1 MQRRELLKGV
11 AGLAVGSV
19 MMPRRVR
26 AQKSTNRARV
36 DRIAIMSLG
45 FDRILKRPDAASS
58 PERTLDLMDI
68 GELYADRWGVHNVEL
83 QHGHLLSTED
93 SWLREFRAKLAK
105 SGSKVTN
112 INLEFGAQNM
122 SAADLTSRLQAVDLT
137 KRWIDHA
144 VTLGSP
150 RVMVN
155 QGAPTQENKAIAIA
169 ALKAMGDYG
178 RSKGVK
184 VGMENRGAYQ
194 PVPGAAP
201 AAAGQGGAAPSPSA
215 TPVPQGP
222 PAYLLLVEI
231 IKAAGTYANCD
242 MGNFPDQQMQHA
254 GMRAML
260 PLTDGNTHVKINPL
274 RYDLPAGLALARELG
289 YTGLF
294 SIEANTPN
302 PNSPPQPGNPMTQD
316 PYKNQQIIYDVLV
329 EHI

>member
-1 MQRRELLKGV
+1 MDRRELLKGV

-19 MMPRRVR
+19 MIPRRVR
-26 AQKSTNRARV
+26 AQKSTNRARL

-45 FDRILKRPDAASS
+45 FDRILKRPDAPSA

-83 QHGHLLSTED
+83 QHGHLPSTED

-105 SGSKVTN
+105 TGSRVTN
-112 INLEFGAQNM
+112 INLEFGPQNI
-122 SAADLTSRLQAVDLT
+122 SAADSPSRLQAVDLT

-144 VTLGSP
+144 AVLGSP

-155 QGAPTQENKAIAIA
+155 QGTPTQENKAVAIA
-169 ALKAMGDYG
+169 ALKAMGEYG

-194 PVPGAAP
+194 PVPGATPAAGRASAAP
-201 AAAGQGGAAPSPSA
+201 APGAPA
-215 TPVPQGP
+215 PQGP

-274 RYDLPAGLALARELG
+274 RYDLVAGLALARELG

-316 PYKNQQIIYDVLV
+316 PYTNQQILYDVLV

>member
-1 MQRRELLKGV
+1 
-11 AGLAVGSV
+11 
-19 MMPRRVR
+19 
-26 AQKSTNRARV
+26 
-36 DRIAIMSLG
+36 
-45 FDRILKRPDAASS
+45 
-58 PERTLDLMDI
+58 MDI

-83 QHGHLLSTED
+83 QHNHMLSTED
-93 SWLREFRAKLAK
+93 AWLREFRAKLAK
-105 SGSKVTN
+105 TNSKVTN
-112 INLEFGAQNM
+112 INLEFGTQNI
-122 SAADLTSRLQAVDLT
+122 SAADYPSRVQAIDLT
-137 KRWIDHA
+137 KRWIEHA

-150 RVMVN
+150 RVMIN
-155 QGAPTQENKAIAIA
+155 QGIPTQENKTVATAT
-169 ALKAMGDYG
+169 LKIMADYG
-178 RSKGVK
+178 RSKGVM
-184 VGMENRGAYQ
+184 VGVENRGAYS
-194 PVPGAAP
+194 PLPGQAP
-201 AAAGQGGAAPSPSA
+201 AATQGPAPAPSA

-231 IKAAGTYANCD
+231 IKGAGAYANCD

-289 YTGLF
+289 YKGLF

-302 PNSPPQPGNPMTQD
+302 PTAPPQPGNPMTQD